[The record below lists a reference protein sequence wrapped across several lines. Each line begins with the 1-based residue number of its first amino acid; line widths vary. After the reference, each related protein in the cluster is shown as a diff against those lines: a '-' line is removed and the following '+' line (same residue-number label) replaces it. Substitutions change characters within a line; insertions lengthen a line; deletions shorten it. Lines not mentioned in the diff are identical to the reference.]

1 MFRFKE
7 NNTYEKRVAEVTKIT
22 TRWPGRIPVILERA
36 KNSRLEEFEKSKF
49 LCPNEY
55 TVQQFLS
62 CLRKKI
68 KMSRDKALFVFVNG
82 NELVTGDTPMV
93 QVYESK
99 KDEDGFLYMIYS
111 EQEVLGIFNS

>member
-7 NNTYEKRVAEVTKIT
+7 NNTLDKRVAEVRKIT

-36 KNSRLEEFEKSKF
+36 RNSRLEEFEKSKF

-82 NELVTGDTPMV
+82 KELVTGDTPMAHL
-93 QVYESK
+93 YESK
-99 KDEDGFLYMIYS
+99 KDEDGFIYMIYS
-111 EQEVLGIFNS
+111 EQEVLGMFTS

>member
-7 NNTYEKRVAEVTKIT
+7 ANPLEKRIAEVQKIT
-22 TRWPGRIPVILERA
+22 TRWPGRIPVILEKAR
-36 KNSRLEEFEKSKF
+36 NSALEEFEKSKF
-49 LCPNEY
+49 LCPSDY

-68 KMSRDKALFVFVNG
+68 KMSRDKALFVFING
-82 NELVTGDTPMV
+82 KELVSGDSPMA

-111 EQEVLGIFNS
+111 EQEVLGY